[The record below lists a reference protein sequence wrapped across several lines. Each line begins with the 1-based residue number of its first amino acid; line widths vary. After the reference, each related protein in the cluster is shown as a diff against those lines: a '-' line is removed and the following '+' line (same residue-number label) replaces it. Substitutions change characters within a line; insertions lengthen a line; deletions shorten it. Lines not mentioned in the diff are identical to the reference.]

1 MVRVIRHQFGGVLFT
16 WDERKAA
23 ANARK
28 HGVTFE
34 EAATVFVDPLARV
47 YADPDQSA
55 DETRFLLIG
64 FSLGARLLMVVH
76 AEKRDTIRII
86 SARRPTPRER
96 QDFEADAQ

>member
-1 MVRVIRHQFGGVLFT
+1 VRRHRFGGVLFS

-28 HGVTFE
+28 HAVTFE
-34 EAATVFVDPLARV
+34 EAATVFVDPAARE
-47 YADPDQSA
+47 YDDPDHSA
-55 DETRFLLIG
+55 NEMRFLLVG
-64 FSLGARLLMVVH
+64 FSLVGRLLLVVH

-96 QDFEADAQ
+96 QDFEADA